1 MPYNP
6 NGNCVGRKKN
16 TPDIHI
22 EMSKI
27 CGCVI
32 LYGNRNLE
40 SIIKIKGLEM
50 EAIAWLNQVARF
62 HSVNVHAFGNMG

>member
-1 MPYNP
+1 
-6 NGNCVGRKKN
+6 
-16 TPDIHI
+16 
-22 EMSKI
+22 MSKI

-50 EAIAWLNQVARF
+50 EAIAWINQVARF
-62 HSVNVHAFGNMG
+62 DSVNVHAVGNMGQEKVRVVGFEGGGREI